1 MAKAKKPSFQGAV
14 HDISQGDMLEA
25 IHQIWLAGIGAV
37 ATARKEGP
45 QRFEQLLEEGARI
58 SDKARKVADN
68 AVRTAL
74 EQVQATVGSRVKDA
88 QSQANDALDN
98 LEKIFQA
105 RVHRALS
112 RIGVPSADQIASLS
126 KRVQA
131 LSDSVGKLAAKRP
144 PAGRSRS
151 VRARS
156 KVRRAA

>member
-68 AVRTAL
+68 AVKTAL
-74 EQVQATVGSRVKDA
+74 EQVQSTVGSRVKDA

-98 LEKIFQA
+98 LEKIFQT

-131 LSDSVGKLAAKRP
+131 LSDSVGKLATKR
-144 PAGRSRS
+144 PAGR
-151 VRARS
+151 ARPVKARK

>member
-58 SDKARKVADN
+58 SDKVRNVTDN
-68 AVRTAL
+68 AVKTAL
-74 EQVQATVGSRVKDA
+74 EQVQSTVGSRVKDA

-98 LEKIFQA
+98 LEKIFQT
-105 RVHRALS
+105 RVHRALN
-112 RIGVPSADQIASLS
+112 RIGVPSADEIALLS

-131 LSDSVGKLAAKRP
+131 LSDSVGKLATKQ
-144 PAGRSRS
+144 PAGRSKS
-151 VRARS
+151 ARTRK

>member
-68 AVRTAL
+68 AVKTAL

-98 LEKIFQA
+98 LEKIFQT
-105 RVHRALS
+105 RVHRALN
-112 RIGVPSADQIASLS
+112 RIGVPSAEEIASLS
-126 KRVQA
+126 RRVQS
-131 LSDSVGKLAAKRP
+131 LSDSVGRLANKR
-144 PAGRSRS
+144 PAGRAKT
-151 VRARS
+151 VRARK

>member
-1 MAKAKKPSFQGAV
+1 MAKAKKPSLQGAV

-68 AVRTAL
+68 AVKTAL
-74 EQVQATVGSRVKDA
+74 EQVQSTVGSRVKDA

-98 LEKIFQA
+98 LEKIFQT
-105 RVHRALS
+105 RVHRALN

-131 LSDSVGKLAAKRP
+131 LSDSVGKFATKR
-144 PAGRSRS
+144 PAGRSKP
-151 VRARS
+151 VRARK